1 MKPDKKLFS
10 EEQKDILQEIM
21 NIAFG
26 NATADLA
33 DVIDVYVELSVP
45 DIELLV
51 AGELPLYITK
61 NLQSYSQV
69 VVINQRFIGDFR
81 GYGFF
86 VFPNGAGHDLTD
98 IIEDSDIKCCEVTIP
113 AASLEKEI
121 IMEIGNILIGAC
133 VGKISE
139 LLKTSVIYSPPQAI
153 YEKSAEF
160 DRLLKSFDPEHTVI
174 AMKTLFR
181 FQQKDIRGFILI
193 ITDHE
198 SIEWLKVALDK
209 FMESYQ

>member
-1 MKPDKKLFS
+1 MNQEKRFFS

-26 NATADLA
+26 NATAELA

-45 DIELLV
+45 DIELLG
-51 AGELPLYITK
+51 AGELPGYIVKT
-61 NLQSYSQV
+61 LQTYSQS
-69 VVINQRFIGDFR
+69 VIVNQKFLGDFK
-81 GYGFF
+81 GSGFF
-86 VFPNGAGHDLTD
+86 VFPNGAGHDLAA
-98 IIEDSDIKCCEVTIP
+98 ILGDSDIQCCNSIT

-133 VGKISE
+133 VGKISD
-139 LLKTSVIYSPPQAI
+139 LLNTSVIYSQPQAI

-160 DRLLKSFDPEHTVI
+160 KLFVKSIDPSDTAI
-174 AMKTLFR
+174 AMKTVSR
-181 FQQKDIRGFILI
+181 FQQKDIKGFILV
-193 ITDHE
+193 ITDYE
-198 SIEWLKVALDK
+198 SIEWLKDALDK

>member
-1 MKPDKKLFS
+1 MNPDKSFFS

-45 DIELLV
+45 DIELLG
-51 AGELPLYITK
+51 AGELPGYIVK
-61 NLQSYSQV
+61 NSQV
-69 VVINQRFIGDFR
+69 YSRTVIINQRFLGDFK
-81 GYGFF
+81 GSGFF
-86 VFPNGAGHDLTD
+86 VFPNGAGHDLAA
-98 IIEDSDIKCCEVTIP
+98 ILEDSETKCCEAIP
-113 AASLEKEI
+113 ADSLEKEI

-139 LLKTSVIYSPPQAI
+139 LLKTSVVYSPPQAI
-153 YEKSAEF
+153 NDKSADF
-160 DRLLKSFDPEHTVI
+160 NRFVKSFDPSNAVI
-174 AMKTLFR
+174 AMKTVFR
-181 FQQKDIRGFILI
+181 FQKKNTKGFILV

-198 SIEWLKVALDK
+198 SIEWLKDALDQ